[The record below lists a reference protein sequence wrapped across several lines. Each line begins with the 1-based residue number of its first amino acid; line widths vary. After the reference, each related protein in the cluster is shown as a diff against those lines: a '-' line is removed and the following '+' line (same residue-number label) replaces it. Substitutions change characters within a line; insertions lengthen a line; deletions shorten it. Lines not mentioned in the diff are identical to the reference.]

1 MYQLRG
7 SRNIDL
13 QWYLGGGNHIFLKK
27 GKSRIA
33 LSLKCYILTKSESFM
48 LAWTAG
54 WLLYSLPVKLAF
66 SMLKSVSV
74 CCYRRS
80 LVLRALFAVIFSC
93 LDFAFV
99 SRFSSSRDVEI
110 VDLILGLSPQ
120 ASRKSIRTVSTEQLQ
135 LYRLNKSH
143 YNTVTDLRY
152 VSAPG

>member
-54 WLLYSLPVKLAF
+54 WLFYSLPVRLAF
-66 SMLKSVSV
+66 SLLKSVSV
-74 CCYRRS
+74 CCGRLS

-93 LDFAFV
+93 LDFVFV
-99 SRFSSSRDVEI
+99 SWLSSSRDVEF
-110 VDLILGLSPQ
+110 VSLFFGFSPQ
-120 ASRKSIRTVSTEQLQ
+120 ATRKSIRTASTEQLQ